1 MSYFT
6 TNLMEIL
13 YQGESIDE
21 LIRVELEKAVNE
33 LLQQDMTA
41 LPQYDKYEFSGY
53 GSDNSRNDSYERF
66 IKTRFGEICVVMP
79 RDRNGQFSLVTLS
92 PYQRSTDDLEQMVIT
107 FYRQGLT
114 TREIAELIE
123 RMYGAH
129 YSPQTISNMSLAMEE
144 QAHAFHTR
152 AVAPHYTVP
161 LWLVSKKS
169 NISDYHKQIQS
180 LN

>member
-107 FYRQGLT
+107 FYRQGLVIPSQKEHCSELRSQAF
-114 TREIAELIE
+114 RELRANHSEDREPSIPTSGSQGFRAK
-123 RMYGAH
+123 GACKGL
-129 YSPQTISNMSLAMEE
+129 QN
-144 QAHAFHTR
+144 
-152 AVAPHYTVP
+152 
-161 LWLVSKKS
+161 
-169 NISDYHKQIQS
+169 
-180 LN
+180 